1 MKILTMFK
9 LFFPVIF
16 DSDNQTQAND
26 PKNTS
31 LKKTLVAQIDLWLH
45 YRYEGK
51 IGDNLS
57 DQF

>member
-1 MKILTMFK
+1 MFK

-31 LKKTLVAQIDLWLH
+31 LKKRLVAQIYLWLH